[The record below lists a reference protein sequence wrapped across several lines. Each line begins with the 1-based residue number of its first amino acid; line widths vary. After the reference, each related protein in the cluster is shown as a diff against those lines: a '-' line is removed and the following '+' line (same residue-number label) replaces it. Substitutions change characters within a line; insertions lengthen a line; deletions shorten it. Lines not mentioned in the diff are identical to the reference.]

1 MRTVFLV
8 LASLFVAA
16 VLFLFGL
23 LLAGWGVWLVGD
35 IFRGVCRD
43 SVWNYTQALGLV
55 AFGLGLLLLALA
67 LPAIAFWAPSLLR
80 QAGGWLHHTTTPRAP
95 TAEFASLCRLAQA
108 LPEQTDHVK
117 TLAGALAAKQGGTQ

>member
-23 LLAGWGVWLVGD
+23 VLAGWGVWLVGD

-43 SVWNYTQALGLV
+43 SVWNYVQALGLV
-55 AFGLGLLLLALA
+55 AFGLGLLLLSLA
-67 LPAIAFWAPSLLR
+67 LPAIAFWAPSLLGR
-80 QAGGWLHHTTTPRAP
+80 VGTWLHQSTSPRAP
-95 TAEFASLCRLAQA
+95 TAEFTSLCRLAQT
-108 LPEQTDHVK
+108 LPDQTDHVK
-117 TLAGALAAKQGGTQ
+117 TLAGALAAKQGGAP